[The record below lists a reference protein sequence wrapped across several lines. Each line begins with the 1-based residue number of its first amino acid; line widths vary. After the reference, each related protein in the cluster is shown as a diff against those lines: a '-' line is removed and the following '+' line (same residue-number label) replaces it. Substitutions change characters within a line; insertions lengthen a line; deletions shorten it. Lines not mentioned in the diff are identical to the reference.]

1 MASLLVYVEAERLD
15 ELLPEAIA
23 GETWQISPG
32 TFTQPQLERLDEHS
46 WLFVL
51 SGTRCVAVLRNPRME
66 KGAFMGGPALV
77 TNHDL
82 APVLHRLGCP
92 EGRIAEWAA
101 TPRVVPPSDL
111 DLLRYALG
119 VSDDDAIDPVL
130 PDDDRTKELRTA
142 VWDDP
147 ISDDARMVY
156 ADHLLDR
163 GDPRGELVSM
173 QVLRARTG
181 DFASD
186 REKTLVRR
194 IAIDCAQ
201 PISPYL
207 APGFELQRGF
217 VARCTVNDTPMPQ
230 GILWHPAWRTV
241 DDLSTANYELLVS
254 PHVRARRVGLGGA
267 QLRML
272 VDHARVLPFE
282 SVVGIAPIG
291 KPQRGVWLAQDGWAY
306 VMRTIGALENVRILS
321 IAPQRDARASA
332 HMLATLLR
340 SPLGRQLRHLDMYT
354 ELVNAEPL
362 RWREAFDEAP
372 VPLLTLRF
380 LPAPAPRLRWIGPEV
395 LVGLRHTK
403 RAPHV
408 IIQVEDVLGPDALQ
422 VVVRLVAQ
430 LSRNVQ
436 RAELHDLGAPIDR
449 VEVRQAALI
458 AQLRPMFHELVIQPA
473 GGHLPRS
480 LRMRSLAP

>member
-1 MASLLVYVEAERLD
+1 VASLLVYVEPERLD

-32 TFTQPQLERLDEHS
+32 TFTHPQLERLDEQS
-46 WLFVL
+46 WLFVV
-51 SGTRCVAVLRNPRME
+51 SGTRCIAVLRNPRTE

-82 APVLHRLGCP
+82 AEVLPRLGCP
-92 EGRIAEWAA
+92 EGRVAEWAA

-119 VSDDDAIDPVL
+119 ISDDEAIDPVL
-130 PDDDRTKELRTA
+130 PDDDRTKELRVA

-147 ISDDARMVY
+147 SSDDARLVY

-186 REKTLVRR
+186 REKALVRR
-194 IAIDCAQ
+194 IALDCAQ
-201 PISPYL
+201 PLTPYL
-207 APGFELQRGF
+207 APGFELERGF
-217 VARCTVNDTPMPQ
+217 VARCTVNDTPMPRD
-230 GILWHPAWRTV
+230 ILSHVAWRTV
-241 DDLSTANYELLVS
+241 DDLATANHELLVS

-267 QLRML
+267 QLQML
-272 VDHARVLPFE
+272 VDHVRPLSFE
-282 SVVGIAPIG
+282 TVVGIAPLG
-291 KPQRGVWLAQDGWAY
+291 KPQRGVWLAQDGWTY
-306 VMRTIGALENVRILS
+306 VTRTVGALENVGTLS
-321 IAPQRDARASA
+321 IAPQRDARSSA

-340 SPLGRQLRHLDMYT
+340 SPLGRRLRHLDMYT

-395 LVGLRHTK
+395 LVGLRQTK
-403 RAPHV
+403 RAPHLIV
-408 IIQVEDVLGPDALQ
+408 QVEDVLGPDAVQGL
-422 VVVRLVAQ
+422 VRLVAQ

-436 RAELHDLGAPIDR
+436 HAELHDLGAPI
-449 VEVRQAALI
+449 EPALVRQAALI
-458 AQLRPMFHELVIQPA
+458 AQLRPMFHELVIQP
-473 GGHLPRS
+473 PQ
-480 LRMRSLAP
+480 MTSLAP